1 MTVDAHL
8 EALLDSV
15 TAPPEL
21 SIAAAI
27 SQLDRAG
34 TGALVLC
41 APGRKMRGLLTDGDI
56 RRAILRKIPL
66 DAPSE
71 TIAVL
76 DPVVAHDTISG
87 AEALRM
93 MLQHDINHLP
103 VVDGKG
109 LLIDFLLRKNL
120 VAEVQ
125 TDLSAVIMAG
135 GYGTRLLPLTE
146 HVPKPMLPVGERPL
160 LERTIEQLRNSGISE
175 VHLTTHYLPESI
187 VQHFG
192 DGEAFGVRMN
202 YSNEDQPLGTAGG
215 LKLIERPTGPFLVI
229 NGDILTGVSYQRMLR
244 YHQKHGALLTV
255 GVRVH
260 EVQVP
265 FGVVECDDA
274 RVRQLKEKPSLTL
287 LINAG
292 IYLLEPSAC
301 DYIPSDR
308 RFDMTDLIRRLLD
321 EKQVVAGFPII
332 EYWQDVGRHEDYQR
346 AQEDLRDGK
355 L

>member
-1 MTVDAHL
+1 M
-8 EALLDSV
+8 EATQEEYLDSV
-15 TAPPEL
+15 IAPPEL
-21 SIAAAI
+21 PIADAI

-41 APGRKMRGLLTDGDI
+41 APGRQLRGVLTDGDI
-56 RRAILRKIPL
+56 RRAILRKVPL

-76 DPVVAHDTISG
+76 SPVVAHGMISA
-87 AEALRM
+87 AEALQV
-93 MLQHDINHLP
+93 MLEHDINHLP
-103 VVDGKG
+103 VVDDMGM
-109 LLIDFLLRKNL
+109 LLDLLLRKNL
-120 VAEVQ
+120 VAEVS
-125 TDLSAVIMAG
+125 TDLTAVIMAG
-135 GYGTRLLPLTE
+135 GFGKRLLPLTE

-160 LERTIEQLRNSGISE
+160 LERTIEQLRDSGIRE

-187 VQHFG
+187 VGHFG
-192 DGEAFGVRMN
+192 DGGAFGVRMN

-215 LKLIERPTGPFLVI
+215 LKLIPRPGGPFLVI
-229 NGDILTGVSYQRMLR
+229 NGDILTRVSYPQMLR

-274 RVRQLKEKPSLTL
+274 RVTELKEKPRFTL

-292 IYLLEPSAC
+292 IYLLEPSAW
-301 DYIPSDR
+301 DYIPDGR
-308 RFDMTDLIRRLLD
+308 RFDMTDLIHRLL
-321 EKQVVAGFPII
+321 EEGQVVASFPII
-332 EYWQDVGRHEDYQR
+332 EYWQDVGRHEDYRR
-346 AQEDLRDGK
+346 AQEDLRDGRF
-355 L
+355 